1 MEMHW
6 SRSVGTLLDKR
17 PIDFSV
23 SDSNVLNDMAPVLAA
38 EASRE

>member
-23 SDSNVLNDMAPVLAA
+23 SDSMC
-38 EASRE
+38 